1 MIDRYC
7 FVKLKDEHVTNR
19 EALAE
24 ALHAMLDEVDGI
36 DAVTVGTP
44 ADDAAASWDLSLV
57 LRSRDRNGWATSNV
71 DEQLREVFDGWLP
84 EKAEVV
90 KAWTFE
96 VD

>member
-7 FVKLKDEHVTNR
+7 FVKLKDEHAANR
-19 EALAE
+19 TTLAE
-24 ALHAMLDEVDGI
+24 ALHAMLDEVEGI
-36 DAVTVGTP
+36 DVVTVGVP
-44 ADDAAASWDLSLV
+44 ADDAASSWDLSLV
-57 LRSRDRNGWATSNV
+57 LRSRDRNGWAMSNV